1 MNICDMICV
10 YIYTHKEWR
19 PSSLVDSCNDPQS
32 SFDMAAIGIRWRRF
46 PIWCMAYGAWQLAWN
61 HMKPRNST
69 TFPWPSRRG
78 WRLEPEFSFQ
88 LSIFQHSILP
98 GQRPICLL
106 HSLAEKIC
114 FGLTYPAFL
123 CLFLLLS
130 ICSILQ
136 YGNKNRSK
144 FSKVPYHTQLEK

>member
-1 MNICDMICV
+1 MNVCDMICV
-10 YIYTHKEWR
+10 YIYIHKEWR